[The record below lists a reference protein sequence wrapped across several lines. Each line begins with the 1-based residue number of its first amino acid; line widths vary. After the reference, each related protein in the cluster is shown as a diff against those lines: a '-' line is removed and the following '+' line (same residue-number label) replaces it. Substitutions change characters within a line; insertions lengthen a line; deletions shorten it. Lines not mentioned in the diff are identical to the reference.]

1 MRYIKKVSICLVLL
15 LGVLLRCNV
24 ARAETLVQALEAQ
37 SGQSLQRESVGIPTS
52 NQIEISADA
61 VANNNEEL
69 EERARQEA
77 ERARQAK
84 ERENELRQIRAN
96 GLAVVDSSA
105 TVGSPGPGWCA
116 MWVSQCY
123 QKAGF
128 GYPGGNACDLYYR
141 YCTCDDLTKAKP
153 GMIIAAPSHPHTR
166 AGSIY
171 GHCGILFER
180 DGRLWVRHNV
190 GSISEDPIEEWIGF
204 YGATSVP
211 RWGYAF

>member
-1 MRYIKKVSICLVLL
+1 MRCIKKVSICLSLFV
-15 LGVLLRCNV
+15 GVLLSCNV
-24 ARAETLVQALEAQ
+24 ARADTLAQALEAQ
-37 SGQSLQRESVGIPTS
+37 SGQSLRCDGVGVPTS
-52 NQIEISADA
+52 RQIEISADE
-61 VANNNEEL
+61 VARNNEEL

-84 ERENELRQIRAN
+84 EKENELRQIRAN

-105 TVGSPGPGWCA
+105 TVASPGPGWCA

-128 GYPGGNACDLYYR
+128 GYPGGNACDLYYK
-141 YCTCDDLTKAKP
+141 YCTYDDLTKAKP
-153 GMIIAAPSHPHTR
+153 GMIIAVPSHPHTR

-190 GSISEDPIEEWIGF
+190 GSISEEPIEEWIGF